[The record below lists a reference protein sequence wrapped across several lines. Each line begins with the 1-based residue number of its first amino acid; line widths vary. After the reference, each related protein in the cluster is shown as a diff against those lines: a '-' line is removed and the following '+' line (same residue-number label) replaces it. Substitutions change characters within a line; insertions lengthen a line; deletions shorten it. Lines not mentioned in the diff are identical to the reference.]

1 MSIEKY
7 PVEISTVAR
16 NNHLRPN
23 TLEKQYKESLCEYY
37 PKHNK
42 ERESYAKETFVFPEN
57 FGPNMAIDET
67 GLVNGEL
74 YTIVLNKDARGRK
87 GSIAALIKGTKG
99 KDIANAITNAVPFS
113 IRMKIKEIT
122 LDMANN
128 MDWIVRQIA
137 PNAIRTYDRFHVQQI
152 VSDAVQTIRIHH
164 RWEAI
169 DQENEASALA
179 KEHGV
184 KYNPKIFANGDTK
197 KQLLARSRYFLFK
210 SQEKWTD
217 TQKTR
222 AKILFA
228 QYPIIATAY
237 KFYIQFRNCYIY
249 NNNKNNFS
257 QWIKAAYKSGIK
269 EVISAANTIESH
281 LTGIENYFINRASNA
296 AIEGFHAKLKLF
308 RQRIRGINDKD
319 FFFFRILQYYA

>member
-1 MSIEKY
+1 MKE
-7 PVEISTVAR
+7 
-16 NNHLRPN
+16 N
-23 TLEKQYKESLCEYY
+23 YKE
-37 PKHNK
+37 
-42 ERESYAKETFVFPEN
+42 ESFVFPEN

-99 KDIANAITNAVPFS
+99 KDIAEAITNAVPFS
-113 IRMKIKEIT
+113 TRMKIKEIT

-152 VSDAVQTIRIHH
+152 VSDAVQTIRVHF

-169 DQENEASALA
+169 DQENEAVALA
-179 KEHGV
+179 KEHGI
-184 KYNPKIFANGDTK
+184 KYSPKTFSNGDTK

-210 SQEKWTD
+210 SQDKWSD

-228 QYPIIATAY
+228 QYPIIASAY
-237 KFYIQFRNCYIY
+237 KFYIQFKNSYIY
-249 NNNKNNFS
+249 NNKKYNFKN
-257 QWIKAAYKSGIK
+257 WIKTAYRSGIK
-269 EVISAANTIESH
+269 EIISAAKSIERNLS
-281 LTGIENYFINRASNA
+281 GIENYFINRATNA
-296 AIEGFHAKLKLF
+296 SIEGFHAKIKLF
-308 RQRIRGINDKD
+308 RQRIRGITDKN
-319 FFFFRILQYYA
+319 FFFFRILNYFA

>member
-1 MSIEKY
+1 M
-7 PVEISTVAR
+7 
-16 NNHLRPN
+16 
-23 TLEKQYKESLCEYY
+23 KQSYEKES
-37 PKHNK
+37 
-42 ERESYAKETFVFPEN
+42 FVFPEN
-57 FGPNMAIDET
+57 FGRNMAIDET

-99 KDIANAITNAVPFS
+99 KDIANAITEEVSFLRR
-113 IRMKIKEIT
+113 IKIKEIT
-122 LDMANN
+122 LDLANS

-169 DQENEASALA
+169 DQENEAITKA
-179 KEHGV
+179 KELGV
-184 KYNPKIFANGDTK
+184 KYRPKIFSNGDTK

-210 SQEKWTD
+210 SQDKWTD
-217 TQKTR
+217 TQKIR

-228 QYPIIATAY
+228 QYPLIATAY
-237 KFYIQFRNCYIY
+237 KFYILFKNCYTL
-249 NNNKNNFS
+249 NNSKYNFS
-257 QWIKAAYKSGIK
+257 NWIKTAYESGIK
-269 EVISAANTIESH
+269 EIISAANTIERH

-308 RQRIRGINDKD
+308 RQRIRGIKDKN
-319 FFFFRILQYYA
+319 FFFFRVFQYYA

>member
-1 MSIEKY
+1 
-7 PVEISTVAR
+7 
-16 NNHLRPN
+16 
-23 TLEKQYKESLCEYY
+23 
-37 PKHNK
+37 
-42 ERESYAKETFVFPEN
+42 
-57 FGPNMAIDET
+57 MAIDET

-99 KDIANAITNAVPFS
+99 KDIANAITNSVPFS
-113 IRMKIKEIT
+113 TRMKIKEIT

-128 MDWIVRQIA
+128 MNWIVRQIA

-152 VSDAVQTIRIHH
+152 VSDAVQTIRVHF

-169 DQENEASALA
+169 NQDNEAVARA
-179 KEHGV
+179 KELGI
-184 KYNPKIFANGDTK
+184 KYSPKIFTNGDTK

-210 SQEKWTD
+210 SQDKWTD

-222 AKILFA
+222 AEILFA
-228 QYPIIATAY
+228 HYPTIATAY
-237 KFYIQFRNCYIY
+237 KLYIQFKNSYIY
-249 NNNKNNFS
+249 NNNKYNFAD
-257 QWIKAAYKSGIK
+257 WIKVAYKSGIK
-269 EVISAANTIESH
+269 EIVSAAKTIETH
-281 LTGIENYFINRASNA
+281 LTGIENYFINRATNA

>member
-1 MSIEKY
+1 
-7 PVEISTVAR
+7 
-16 NNHLRPN
+16 
-23 TLEKQYKESLCEYY
+23 
-37 PKHNK
+37 
-42 ERESYAKETFVFPEN
+42 
-57 FGPNMAIDET
+57 MAIDET

-87 GSIAALIKGTKG
+87 GSIAALIKGTRG
-99 KDIANAITNAVPFS
+99 KDIADAITREVPFS

-122 LDMANN
+122 LDMANS

-169 DQENEASALA
+169 DEENQAIAKA
-179 KEHGV
+179 KELGL
-184 KYNPKIFANGDTK
+184 KYKPKTLSNGDTK

-210 SQEKWTD
+210 SQDKWSE
-217 TQKTR
+217 TQQTR
-222 AKILFA
+222 AKILFT
-228 QYPIIATAY
+228 QYPKIATAY
-237 KFYIQFRNCYIY
+237 KFYIQFRNAYIY
-249 NNNKNNFS
+249 NNKKYNFTN
-257 QWIKAAYKSGIK
+257 WIKSAYKSGIK
-269 EVISAANTIESH
+269 EIISAANTIETH
-281 LTGIENYFINRASNA
+281 LNGIENYFINRASNA

-308 RQRIRGINDKD
+308 RQRLRGIKDKD

>member
-1 MSIEKY
+1 M
-7 PVEISTVAR
+7 
-16 NNHLRPN
+16 
-23 TLEKQYKESLCEYY
+23 KQSYKKES
-37 PKHNK
+37 
-42 ERESYAKETFVFPEN
+42 FVFPEN

-99 KDIANAITNAVPFS
+99 KDIANAITEEVPFS
-113 IRMKIKEIT
+113 KRMKIKEIT
-122 LDMANN
+122 LDLANS

-169 DQENEASALA
+169 DQENEAITKA
-179 KEHGV
+179 KELGV
-184 KYNPKIFANGDTK
+184 KYRPKIFSNGDTK

-210 SQEKWTD
+210 SQDKWTD
-217 TQKTR
+217 TQKIR

-228 QYPIIATAY
+228 QYPLIATAY
-237 KFYIQFRNCYIY
+237 KFYILFKNCYTL
-249 NNNKNNFS
+249 NNSKYNFS
-257 QWIKAAYKSGIK
+257 NWIKTAYESGIK
-269 EVISAANTIESH
+269 EIISAANTIERH

-308 RQRIRGINDKD
+308 RQRIRGIKDKN
-319 FFFFRILQYYA
+319 FFFFRVFQYYA

>member
-1 MSIEKY
+1 
-7 PVEISTVAR
+7 
-16 NNHLRPN
+16 
-23 TLEKQYKESLCEYY
+23 
-37 PKHNK
+37 
-42 ERESYAKETFVFPEN
+42 
-57 FGPNMAIDET
+57 MAIDET

-99 KDIANAITNAVPFS
+99 RDIADAITNRVPFP

-122 LDMANN
+122 LDLANN

-169 DQENEASALA
+169 DQENEAIALA
-179 KEHGV
+179 KELGV
-184 KYNPKIFANGDTK
+184 KYKPKIFSNGDTK

-210 SQEKWTD
+210 SQDKWTD

-228 QYPIIATAY
+228 QYPKIATAY
-237 KFYIQFRNCYIY
+237 SSYIQFKNSYIY
-249 NNNKNNFS
+249 NNDKYNFTD
-257 QWIKAAYKSGIK
+257 WIIAAYKSGIK
-269 EVISAANTIESH
+269 EIISAANTIERH
-281 LTGIENYFINRASNA
+281 LTGIDNYFINRASNA
-296 AIEGFHAKLKLF
+296 AIEGFNAKLILF
-308 RQRIRGINDKD
+308 RQRVRGIKDKD
-319 FFFFRILQYYA
+319 FFFYRIFQYYA